1 MAAAVPDHDDDRSIQ
16 TIAVTRERR
25 PNQMK
30 NEYNQRCNETYGT
43 VLYRDH
49 AVDIH
54 NHTNYLGVEKL
65 PVYSIQER

>member
-1 MAAAVPDHDDDRSIQ
+1 M
-16 TIAVTRERR
+16 
-25 PNQMK
+25 M

-54 NHTNYLGVEKL
+54 SHTNYLGVEKL